1 MGTIAG
7 DRGALAGIRSEIRIR
22 PAAPG
27 RRRLRDLPRWTVVAV
42 AAVLLMVS
50 APAAGL
56 GVALHTMG
64 SQQQSFDG
72 LRAQVQSLQSKV
84 DAQPDWAAVARKAEP
99 SVFTIETDY
108 GLGSGWVAHAGQ
120 GGSEL
125 VTNFHVIAEAW
136 NAGIVTVEVRQ
147 GDWSLEGTI
156 ARVDPNDD
164 LAVIHVRQI
173 LTVLWT
179 ASARPVLAQA
189 VMVIGSPLGLGG
201 SVSGGVISGFRSL
214 EGSDYVQFSAP
225 ISPGNSGGP
234 VVDARGRVVAVASAK
249 FAGSG
254 IEALSLGIPVQTAC
268 RVLVACHLSPD

>member
-7 DRGALAGIRSEIRIR
+7 DRGALAGIRSEVRIR
-22 PAAPG
+22 PSAPG
-27 RRRLRDLPRWTVVAV
+27 RRRLRDLPRWAFVAA
-42 AAVLLMVS
+42 AAVLLMVA
-50 APAAGL
+50 APAVAFGL
-56 GVALHTMG
+56 GLHTMS
-64 SQQQSFDG
+64 SQQQSLDG
-72 LRAQVQSLQSKV
+72 LRAQVQGLQAKV
-84 DAQPDWAAVARKAEP
+84 DAQPDWTAIAKQAEP

-108 GLGSGWVAHAGQ
+108 GLGSGWVARAGQ

-136 NAGIVTVEVRQ
+136 NAGVVSVDVRQ
-147 GDWSLEGTI
+147 GDRSLKGTI

-164 LAVIHVRQI
+164 LAVIHVGQ
-173 LTVLWT
+173 LLPVLRT
-179 ASARPVLAQA
+179 APARPVLAQA

-201 SVSGGVISGFRSL
+201 SVSAGVISGFRSL
-214 EGSDYVQFSAP
+214 EGSEYVQFSAP

-249 FAGSG
+249 FEGSG

-268 RVLVACHLSPD
+268 SVLVVCHLSSD